1 MDDLCQEF
9 DLAIANDDT
18 GNINSYWTFRS
29 SMGFL
34 RRIDYVLFSRGLIKR
49 AAYASNELDLGSDH
63 RAVRA
68 EFEFQR
74 PAETKQSKA

>member
-1 MDDLCQEF
+1 
-9 DLAIANDDT
+9 
-18 GNINSYWTFRS
+18 
-29 SMGFL
+29 MGLL

-49 AAYASNELDLGSDH
+49 VAYASNELDLGSDH

-74 PAETKQSKA
+74 PAESFKAKNESRN